1 MLAALLGPGAL
12 PAPALGIDVTSCGQ
26 QVPSGERGDLR
37 ANLSCDVGVHLGPGA
52 ALNLNG
58 FTLTGNGA
66 LSSQGVQCLNR
77 RGARCTING
86 PGEIRGFGAGVSCA
100 GVRLEVRD
108 VVLRFNRNGISCKA
122 PRRIELSRVG
132 ATDNEVGIDVQG
144 GGGPLRGHD
153 VEVSHNSTAG
163 INARVVTDLVRL
175 IAVGNGEG
183 GGLYV
188 LMAGRSRRRLVR
200 LTDSTVVDN
209 DGLGG
214 GFDVLTNGRATLVD
228 TVCGRGA
235 RLRVKLRPPY
245 TTTLAGRLGC
255 SDD

>member
-1 MLAALLGPGAL
+1 MNEARAPPYDRCAVESVPACPQYRLALPGPMAERSAQRCRVPHALSTWDRRGSWPGGIALIGALLGPGAL
-12 PAPALGIDVTSCGQ
+12 PGPALGIDVTSCGQ
-26 QVPSGERGDLR
+26 QVPSGERGDLL

-77 RGARCTING
+77 RGTRCTING

-132 ATDNEVGIDVQG
+132 ATDNEVGIDVKG
-144 GGGPLRGHD
+144 GEDPC
-153 VEVSHNSTAG
+153 AG
-163 INARVVTDLVRL
+163 TT
-175 IAVGNGEG
+175 
-183 GGLYV
+183 
-188 LMAGRSRRRLVR
+188 SR
-200 LTDSTVVDN
+200 
-209 DGLGG
+209 
-214 GFDVLTNGRATLVD
+214 
-228 TVCGRGA
+228 
-235 RLRVKLRPPY
+235 
-245 TTTLAGRLGC
+245 
-255 SDD
+255 